1 MAVGITRRYT
11 SGSFG
16 QGHLDEAGE
25 RGTGQ
30 RPMVCFHQ
38 SPLTGRTFDVLM
50 RASAGGNLWFGLLSG
65 PKASAVL
72 RLAIQLTMLS
82 ILCDG
87 HCPIKGP
94 VLEVILWPCRET
106 RFKSS

>member
-38 SPLTGRTFDVLM
+38 SPLSGRTFDVLM
-50 RASAGGNLWFGLLSG
+50 WALAGGNRWLGLLSG
-65 PKASAVL
+65 PKASAV
-72 RLAIQLTMLS
+72 RRVAIQLTMLS
-82 ILCDG
+82 ILCG
-87 HCPIKGP
+87 GRYLIKGARP
-94 VLEVILWPCRET
+94 GGYLVAVPRDPL
-106 RFKSS
+106 